1 MGFIF
6 CLLLS
11 TFLRQ
16 SWALETPSGIELE
29 SLTQELL
36 ESARKP
42 VFFEWMRE
50 VRRKIHEYPEL
61 GFEEQ
66 KTSQVI
72 RTELDSLGISYK
84 WPVAKTGVVA
94 TIGSGAK
101 PVFSLRADMDG
112 LPIKELVEW
121 EHKSKVDGKMHACG
135 HDSHVAMV
143 LGAAKLLQAKRDE
156 LKGTVKLVFQPGEEG
171 YAGAYHMLQDG
182 SLDDI
187 DAIFALHVLPAYPS
201 GILSSRPGAMTSGA
215 GLFSAIIQGKGGHA
229 ALPHLNRDPIVAA
242 SFAIVALQQI
252 VSRETDPLEARVVTV
267 GFIEGGN
274 VENVIPE
281 SVRFGGTFRSLT
293 NEGLSYLQK
302 RIKEVIEMQAA
313 VHQCTATLDFLE
325 DVPLPYPVLS
335 NDEALYEH
343 AKKVGETLVGEANM
357 HLHPVITGAEDFS
370 FFSLK
375 TKAAMFG
382 LGIRN
387 ETLKSDQAL
396 HSPYFFLDES
406 ALPIGAAFHAAVAV
420 SYLDSHVV
428 IQEVLT

>member
-1 MGFIF
+1 MGLIF

-11 TFLRQ
+11 TFLWQ
-16 SWALETPSGIELE
+16 SWALETTSGIKLE
-29 SLTQELL
+29 PLTQELL
-36 ESARKP
+36 ESAKKP
-42 VFFEWMRE
+42 DFFEWMRW
-50 VRRKIHEYPEL
+50 VRRKIHEHPEV
-61 GFEEQ
+61 GFEEH
-66 KTSQVI
+66 KTSELI

-112 LPIKELVEW
+112 LPIQELVEW

-143 LGAAKLLQAKRDE
+143 LGAAKLLLAKRDE

-182 SLDDI
+182 VLDDI

-215 GLFSAIIQGKGGHA
+215 GLFSATIQGKGGHA
-229 ALPHLNRDPIVAA
+229 ALPHLNRDPILAA

-274 VENVIPE
+274 AVNVIPD

-293 NEGLSYLQK
+293 NEGLSHLQK
-302 RIKEVIEMQAA
+302 RIKEVKHALIPQSSEF
-313 VHQCTATLDFLE
+313 CEL
-325 DVPLPYPVLS
+325 LS
-335 NDEALYEH
+335 
-343 AKKVGETLVGEANM
+343 
-357 HLHPVITGAEDFS
+357 
-370 FFSLK
+370 
-375 TKAAMFG
+375 
-382 LGIRN
+382 
-387 ETLKSDQAL
+387 
-396 HSPYFFLDES
+396 
-406 ALPIGAAFHAAVAV
+406 
-420 SYLDSHVV
+420 
-428 IQEVLT
+428 